1 MLIEDHNVGSFRAG
15 GLRLLASEHLP
26 ADSTRP
32 PSPRDLPPPNAL
44 RLSSR
49 SGLRP
54 PFSDSLLSV
63 RSPSQ
68 PATFASASGSRGGR
82 LRPKSTGSLRLTRD
96 LRRASEAAD
105 AALTLMRGVRC
116 SASSRLPTPSG
127 SSQRSSPGA
136 LHCRAHVE
144 EAQAFLAE
152 MLTPCSSSGSVQ
164 EAGLPAL
171 NGTMPWFPGD
181 QFPNQVRLPLRRGGK
196 PGTRRSASESRKGPT
211 ALGSASEA
219 RIVPPTSGLGTLAL
233 PPDDADTSVASVG
246 PLAAASSPSVEQAEG
261 TDEEFC
267 KLLEESM
274 LESDED
280 AH

>member
-1 MLIEDHNVGSFRAG
+1 M
-15 GLRLLASEHLP
+15 ASDQLP
-26 ADSTRP
+26 ADNTRP

-54 PFSDSLLSV
+54 PFSDPVLSV

-68 PATFASASGSRGGR
+68 PATRASVSRSRGGR
-82 LRPKSTGSLRLTRD
+82 LRPKSTGSLRLGRD

-127 SSQRSSPGA
+127 SSRRSSPPAGV
-136 LHCRAHVE
+136 HIE

-152 MLTPCSSSGSVQ
+152 MLTPCSSSSSVH

-181 QFPNQVRLPLRRGGK
+181 LFPNKVRLPLRRGGM
-196 PGTRRSASESRKGPT
+196 PGARRLST
-211 ALGSASEA
+211 
-219 RIVPPTSGLGTLAL
+219 VAL
-233 PPDDADTSVASVG
+233 PPDDADTSAASVG
-246 PLAAASSPSVEQAEG
+246 PVAAASSPSVEQAEG

-267 KLLEESM
+267 RLLEESM